1 MRFVFDSWFIHSVQC
16 HLGHKITS
24 CFCDDSE
31 ITWRCLLAVV
41 SLWVW
46 LTCCLWNNFA
56 TFLMSEEIAQCQTPS
71 TKDLFHWDKYDRIL
85 TYGYIWSR
93 FLHHWLCH
101 YGKFPPP
108 CNTHWSFSCVFITSI
123 LQPTPESR
131 QVLFSLLGQKELTTT
146 IFGTTCLSTQQIFHA
161 NFTSNVIGW
170 SRDSTGGT

>member
-31 ITWRCLLAVV
+31 ITWRCLLAMV

-108 CNTHWSFSCVFITSI
+108 LQHPLILLMCVHHQYPTTYPREQTSFVQLI
-123 LQPTPESR
+123 
-131 QVLFSLLGQKELTTT
+131 GAK
-146 IFGTTCLSTQQIFHA
+146 GTNNHNLWNHMPFNSADIPRKLHL
-161 NFTSNVIGW
+161 
-170 SRDSTGGT
+170 